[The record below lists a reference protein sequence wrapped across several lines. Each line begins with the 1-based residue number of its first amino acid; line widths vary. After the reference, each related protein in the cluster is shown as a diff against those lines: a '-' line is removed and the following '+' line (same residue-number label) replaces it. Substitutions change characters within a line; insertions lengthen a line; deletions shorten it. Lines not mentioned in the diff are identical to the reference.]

1 MLNKRVSFVKKA
13 GAIVLGRLNTTGAI
27 ASALFQAW
35 SEETSQLVVLVVELN
50 RNVVMAIWFF

>member
-1 MLNKRVSFVKKA
+1 MKKA
-13 GAIVLGRLNTTGAI
+13 GAVVLGRLNTTGAV